1 MTQHTLTNGYHY
13 VPIVDLGRQF
23 QNLGL
28 TVVEHPAFGGVS
40 PGIHTSTSYHYT
52 PNGSAIDVQD
62 WRDDNLGG
70 VHWLQRTKN
79 LRDLMRG
86 SGVEVIGPGDMKGH
100 ESHLHLAA
108 RDGIFKMTPAQ
119 YQAVFGGSKMSTFS
133 GVTDD
138 GAPRALPS
146 VVPTAQRE
154 SARGLVMEYK
164 AAPDDW
170 VPGALAKYPGIVE
183 KYKGTGA
190 GSAPVADMK
199 SPEPAF
205 DIRSRDSDARGG
217 YDPRFDVHPSKR

>member
-1 MTQHTLTNGYHY
+1 MAQHALTDGYHY

-28 TVVEHPAFGGVS
+28 TVVEHPEFGGVS
-40 PGIHTSTSYHYT
+40 PGIHSSTSYHYT

-86 SGVEVIGPGDMKGH
+86 SGVEVIGPGDMAGH

-108 RDGIFKMTPAQ
+108 KDGMFRLTPAQ
-119 YQAVFGGSKMSTFS
+119 YSAVFGGDKMSTFA

-138 GAPRALPS
+138 GAPKALPS
-146 VVPTAQRE
+146 VVPTPERQAARE
-154 SARGLVMEYK
+154 KIMAYK
-164 AAPDDW
+164 EAPPNFI
-170 VPGALAKYPGIVE
+170 PGAFKKYPGIIA
-183 KYKGTGA
+183 KYEGTGA
-190 GSAPVADMK
+190 SSAPATMK
-199 SPEPAF
+199 SPKPTF

-217 YDPRFDVHPSKR
+217 YDPRFDVHPRKR